1 MSNTER
7 MAVAAHLHVAL
18 RRKAGRVTDTDWVAV
33 NDEYAC
39 EVVRLA
45 RAKAQEL
52 ADAGLAELAN
62 RLELLLQPASTRTV
76 PPLAQRLG
84 QGLRQE
90 DARADGD
97 EGGRYIGGLR

>member
-33 NDEYAC
+33 NDEYAR

-76 PPLAQRLG
+76 PPLAQRLA

-90 DARADGD
+90 AARAEGD

>member
-33 NDEYAC
+33 NDEYAR

-76 PPLAQRLG
+76 APLAQRLG
-84 QGLRQE
+84 QVLRQE
-90 DARADGD
+90 AARADGD
-97 EGGRYIGGLR
+97 EGGRYIGRLR

>member
-33 NDEYAC
+33 NDEYAR

-76 PPLAQRLG
+76 APLAQRLS

-90 DARADGD
+90 AARADGD

>member
-33 NDEYAC
+33 NDEYAR

-76 PPLAQRLG
+76 APLA

-90 DARADGD
+90 AARADGD